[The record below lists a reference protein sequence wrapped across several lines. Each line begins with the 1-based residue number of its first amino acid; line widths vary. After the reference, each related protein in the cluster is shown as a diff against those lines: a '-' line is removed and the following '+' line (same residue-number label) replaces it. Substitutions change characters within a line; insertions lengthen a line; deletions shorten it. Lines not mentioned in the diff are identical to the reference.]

1 MPDRTPASDTLHP
14 AEPGAPVG
22 FASTSERTRVRVHP
36 ERTAPDEIG
45 DILRAGLIAHVA
57 IADEE
62 GPVVIPM
69 TYAVHDAR
77 PRSIYIHG
85 AHHSRLMKHLAT
97 GKPICVSV
105 TMVDGLVYSRTALN
119 HSVNYRSVVCFGMGR
134 VVTDREE
141 QLLASY
147 ALIER
152 YFPGR
157 AEGVD
162 YEPIPDQHLKGT
174 AYVAIDVTDA
184 SAKVRRGGPKGP
196 RDNDPTAPGT
206 AGVIEFSPAR

>member
-1 MPDRTPASDTLHP
+1 MSQAPSDQS
-14 AEPGAPVG
+14 AFAAPTG
-22 FASTSERTRVRVHP
+22 FSPTTERTRVRVHP

-45 DILRAGLIAHVA
+45 AILRDGLVAHVA

-69 TYAVHDAR
+69 TYAVHASR
-77 PRSIYIHG
+77 PRTIYIHG

-97 GKPICVSV
+97 GKALCVSV
-105 TMVDGLVYSRTALN
+105 TLVDGLVYSRTALN
-119 HSVNYRSVVCFGMGR
+119 HSVNYRSAVCFGLGR
-134 VVTDREE
+134 VVEDREE

-157 AEGVD
+157 TEGVD
-162 YEPIPDQHLKGT
+162 YEPIPEAHLKGT

-184 SAKVRRGGPKGP
+184 SAKVRRGGPTGP
-196 RDNDPTAPGT
+196 RDDDPTAPGT
-206 AGVIEFSPAR
+206 AGVVEFSPAR